1 MRTILILAALA
12 STANAGGLF
21 RRSSHRTCYV
31 KPCVTAHVAHVPVV
45 QQQAYAPPT
54 QVQAYAAPIPYGD
67 TVYATGQVSVQIGP
81 QDDGRDLVFE
91 LARLEKNLIDAI
103 PKLHEVTASTIN
115 TYTTATRTQASYNI
129 EAANGGAV
137 QAMAIQRGVTS
148 PEIASPGALASAASA
163 VDGQF
168 LAQTYCAKC
177 HQQGNATD
185 FTLGQLDTEGAMKQV
200 LSGAM
205 PKGDVKP
212 TDAER
217 LALARHFGGL

>member
-12 STANAGGLF
+12 TTASQAHAG
-21 RRSSHRTCYV
+21 RRYRVCYA
-31 KPCVTAHVAHVPVV
+31 KPCVSAHVAQVVVP

-54 QVQAYAAPIPYGD
+54 QVQALGAPAPIPYGD

-137 QAMAIQRGVTS
+137 QAMAIQQGQATQQGGFAAEVQS
-148 PEIASPGALASAASA
+148 VAGESLA
-163 VDGQF
+163 
-168 LAQTYCAKC
+168 TYYCAKC
-177 HQQGNATD
+177 HQQGNESG
-185 FTLGQLDTEGAMKQV
+185 FTLGQLDTSEAMKQV

-205 PKGDVKP
+205 PKGEVQP